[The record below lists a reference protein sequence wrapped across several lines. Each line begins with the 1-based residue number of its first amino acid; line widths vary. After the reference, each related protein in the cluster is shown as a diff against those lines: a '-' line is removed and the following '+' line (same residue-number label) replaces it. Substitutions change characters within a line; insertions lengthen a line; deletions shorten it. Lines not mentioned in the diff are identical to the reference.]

1 VDIVICATGAPH
13 YVISKDDI
21 EAAVHH
27 RMNRPMFLIDITVPR
42 NIDPAVKDVDNAYVF
57 DIDELKAHVGHNQE
71 ERLKEAETAEC
82 ADSHPVY
89 DDAVSFTVS
98 KARQIIDQM
107 GERLFD

>member
-1 VDIVICATGAPH
+1 VSRRA
-13 YVISKDDI
+13 
-21 EAAVHH
+21 
-27 RMNRPMFLIDITVPR
+27 
-42 NIDPAVKDVDNAYVF
+42 
-57 DIDELKAHVGHNQE
+57 
-71 ERLKEAETAEC
+71 RLASARLRIR